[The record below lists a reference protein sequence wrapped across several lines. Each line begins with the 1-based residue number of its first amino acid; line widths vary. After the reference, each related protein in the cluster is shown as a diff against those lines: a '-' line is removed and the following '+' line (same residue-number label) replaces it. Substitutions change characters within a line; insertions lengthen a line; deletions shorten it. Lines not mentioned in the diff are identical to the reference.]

1 MNPVPLKWR
10 ISLLV
15 ALVLV
20 AATAA
25 VCGVAYHEVAGSMRG
40 NLESTL
46 RAMVSGVLAAM
57 EDPSEAQEEIRNI
70 TGNAALKRAG
80 RYRVWM
86 DGSDKD
92 LYASSSRGD
101 ADRAWMWDLQAVSPP
116 QPGQTVFF
124 DAGRDGREYR
134 VAWSRQEDDGEVVNV
149 LVALSSARA
158 RHDLREFLN
167 LLLVIASGV
176 TAGAVAL
183 GVMIVLW
190 SLRPV
195 ARTAQ
200 RLRTI
205 THHDLGRAHLE
216 DLHPPAEL
224 RPFVDALGN
233 MLARLDA
240 AMRRQTEFTGDA
252 SHELRTPLASAKS
265 TLQAAV
271 SRPRQA
277 EQYRQAIEETL
288 GDLDRMDRLIRQL
301 LALARMDESDSP
313 WQHRQLR
320 LDELLADLAA
330 AANAAADANPAS
342 LSSGLGSATSGSDAS
357 ICAKPLPLDGGGWP
371 EGPALGAPNGGEGEG
386 LGLGDAGKPASS
398 RRDGP
403 GGERPRVVCRDMPAT
418 TVRGDAD
425 ELAQLFRNL
434 IDNALAHGPRD
445 GTVTISIVHGA
456 GADSTVAVAVHDEG
470 GLIPH
475 EALGR
480 LFDRFYRADP
490 SRASATGGTGLGL
503 AIVREIVRRHS
514 GQVEITST
522 PATGTT
528 VTVRLAGE

>member
-1 MNPVPLKWR
+1 
-10 ISLLV
+10 
-15 ALVLV
+15 
-20 AATAA
+20 
-25 VCGVAYHEVAGSMRG
+25 
-40 NLESTL
+40 
-46 RAMVSGVLAAM
+46 MVSGVLAAM

-124 DAGRDGREYR
+124 DAGRQGREYR

-330 AANAAADANPAS
+330 AANAALPA
-342 LSSGLGSATSGSDAS
+342 GRARV
-357 ICAKPLPLDGGGWP
+357 ICT
-371 EGPALGAPNGGEGEG
+371 
-386 LGLGDAGKPASS
+386 
-398 RRDGP
+398 
-403 GGERPRVVCRDMPAT
+403 DMPAT

-434 IDNALAHGPRD
+434 IDNALAHGPHD
-445 GTVTISIVHGA
+445 GIVTMSISA

>member
-1 MNPVPLKWR
+1 LNPVPLKWR

-330 AANAAADANPAS
+330 AANAALPA
-342 LSSGLGSATSGSDAS
+342 GRARV
-357 ICAKPLPLDGGGWP
+357 ICT
-371 EGPALGAPNGGEGEG
+371 
-386 LGLGDAGKPASS
+386 
-398 RRDGP
+398 
-403 GGERPRVVCRDMPAT
+403 DMPAT

-434 IDNALAHGPRD
+434 IDNALAHGPHD
-445 GTVTISIVHGA
+445 GIVTMSISA
-456 GADSTVAVAVHDEG
+456 GDDSSVAVAVHDEG

>member
-15 ALVLV
+15 TLVLV
-20 AATAA
+20 AATAV
-25 VCGVAYHEVAGSMRG
+25 VCSVAYYELGESLRG
-40 NLESTL
+40 NIENTL
-46 RAMVSGVLAAM
+46 RAMVGGVLASM
-57 EDPSEAQEEIRNI
+57 DDPRGSSRTEQEIRDI
-70 TGNAALKRAG
+70 TGNAALGRAG

-92 LYASSSRGD
+92 LYASSSRGVT
-101 ADRAWMWDLQAVSPP
+101 DRAWMWQLEGIKPP
-116 QPGQTVFF
+116 EPGQTVFF
-124 DAGRDGREYR
+124 DAGRDGREYL
-134 VAWSRQEDDGEVVNV
+134 VAWSRQGHDGAVVNV

-167 LLLVIASGV
+167 WLLVIASGV

-216 DLHPPAEL
+216 DLRPPAEL

-301 LALARMDESDSP
+301 LALARMDESGSP
-313 WQHRQLR
+313 GQRRQLR

-330 AANAAADANPAS
+330 AANAGGAGAS
-342 LSSGLGSATSGSDAS
+342 VR
-357 ICAKPLPLDGGGWP
+357 AKPLPLDGGGWP
-371 EGPALGAPNGGEGEG
+371 EGPGEGE
-386 LGLGDAGKPASS
+386 AGKPASS
-398 RRDGP
+398 RREGP
-403 GGERPRVVCRDMPAT
+403 GGVRPRVVCLDMPPT

-425 ELAQLFRNL
+425 EIAQLFRNL

-445 GTVTISIVHGA
+445 GTVSILIAPEGN
-456 GADSTVAVAVHDEG
+456 STVAVTVHDEG
-470 GLIPH
+470 GLIPP
-475 EALGR
+475 EVLGR

-503 AIVREIVRRHS
+503 AIVREIVRRHN
-514 GQVEITST
+514 GHVEITST

-528 VTVRLAGE
+528 VTVRLPG

>member
-15 ALVLV
+15 TLVLV
-20 AATAA
+20 TATAV
-25 VCGVAYHEVAGSMRG
+25 VCSVAYYELGESLRE
-40 NLESTL
+40 NLENTL
-46 RAMVSGVLAAM
+46 RAMVGGVLASM
-57 EDPSEAQEEIRNI
+57 DDPRGSSGTEAEIRNI

-92 LYASSSRGD
+92 LYASSSRGV
-101 ADRAWMWDLQAVSPP
+101 ADRAWMWQLEGISPP
-116 QPGQTVFF
+116 EPGQTVFF

-134 VAWSRQEDDGEVVNV
+134 VAWSRQSHDGAVVNV
-149 LVALSSARA
+149 LVALSSARV
-158 RHDLREFLN
+158 RHEMREFLKV
-167 LLLVIASGV
+167 LLIIASAV

-195 ARTAQ
+195 ARTAE

-216 DLHPPAEL
+216 DLRPPAEL

-240 AMRRQTEFTGDA
+240 AMRRQAEFTGDA

-271 SRPRQA
+271 SMPRQA
-277 EQYRQAIEETL
+277 EQYRQAIEDTL
-288 GDLDRMDRLIRQL
+288 RDLDRMDRLLRQV

-313 WQHRQLR
+313 GEHQQCR
-320 LDELLADLAA
+320 LDELLADLAI
-330 AANAAADANPAS
+330 AANAANAAGHEPSPRAEKRKAEDEDENEDEDDSCRQGHAPTSYSRLSGTANAANAANA
-342 LSSGLGSATSGSDAS
+342 GSVSNAANTD
-357 ICAKPLPLDGGGWP
+357 
-371 EGPALGAPNGGEGEG
+371 
-386 LGLGDAGKPASS
+386 
-398 RRDGP
+398 
-403 GGERPRVVCRDMPAT
+403 ERPRVVCRDMPAT

-434 IDNALAHGPRD
+434 IDNALSHGPRD
-445 GTVTISIVHGA
+445 GTVTISITPAG
-456 GADSTVAVAVHDEG
+456 GADSTVAAAVHDEG
-470 GLIPH
+470 GLIPP

-503 AIVREIVRRHS
+503 AIVREIVRRHN
-514 GQVEITST
+514 GHVEITST

-528 VTVRLAGE
+528 VTVRLPL

>member
-330 AANAAADANPAS
+330 AANAALPA
-342 LSSGLGSATSGSDAS
+342 GRARV
-357 ICAKPLPLDGGGWP
+357 ICT
-371 EGPALGAPNGGEGEG
+371 
-386 LGLGDAGKPASS
+386 
-398 RRDGP
+398 
-403 GGERPRVVCRDMPAT
+403 DMPAT

-434 IDNALAHGPRD
+434 IDNALAHGPHD
-445 GTVTISIVHGA
+445 GIVTMSISA
-456 GADSTVAVAVHDEG
+456 GDDSSVAVAVHDEG